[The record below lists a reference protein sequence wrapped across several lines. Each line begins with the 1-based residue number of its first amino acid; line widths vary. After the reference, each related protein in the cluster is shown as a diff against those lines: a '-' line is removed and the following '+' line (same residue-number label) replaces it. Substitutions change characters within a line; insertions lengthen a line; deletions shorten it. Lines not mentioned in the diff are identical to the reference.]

1 MLTAGQPPLWAL
13 GCYLFGTFF
22 CCGILFG
29 NYNAMAMEPVGHIAG
44 MAAAI
49 SGTLSSI
56 VAIGIGGWIG
66 QHYDGTVMPLVYG
79 YLSMGILALLL
90 SEGVELL
97 KAREV
102 KNPRLVD

>member
-1 MLTAGQPPLWAL
+1 
-13 GCYLFGTFF
+13 
-22 CCGILFG
+22 
-29 NYNAMAMEPVGHIAG
+29 
-44 MAAAI
+44 
-49 SGTLSSI
+49 
-56 VAIGIGGWIG
+56 
-66 QHYDGTVMPLVYG
+66 MPLVYG